1 MMANLVGATL
11 RWTFMARRPAAIVA
25 LAFAFAMLTP
35 PASPAAAPDL
45 TRFSL
50 MCARMMLA
58 QTHAM
63 LTQCGLPIT
72 AEQEGRYQRM
82 GTAYEQ
88 ALRSRPGPEA
98 DNFFAGERR
107 ALQQL
112 GADANLCVR
121 MADAIRLFAAVTTA
135 EFERQFNEALATNGP
150 TYNPPGSCL

>member
-1 MMANLVGATL
+1 
-11 RWTFMARRPAAIVA
+11 MARRPAPTVA
-25 LAFAFAMLTP
+25 LAVAFAVLA
-35 PASPAAAPDL
+35 PAASLAAAPDL

-50 MCARMMLA
+50 ICARIMLA
-58 QTHAM
+58 QSHAM

-88 ALRSRPGPEA
+88 ALRSTPGPEA

-107 ALQQL
+107 ALQLL
-112 GADANLCVR
+112 GADANLCMR
-121 MADAIRLFAAVTTA
+121 TADAIRLFAAVTTA
-135 EFERQFNEALATNGP
+135 EFERLFNEALAANGP